1 MWDRIHP
8 PSVPST
14 PQSCGLP
21 GLQDGQRWRGGR
33 LLPRPPV
40 TYLLLPGSLR
50 RGGAA
55 ACALARASRRISH
68 AAAPGAP
75 PMPQRAREWR
85 SFSDLFR
92 EGAGCRQELKLLC
105 KEQRR
110 RAGAGRRPRGPPP
123 TPGLQPPPPG
133 TEPNWRW
140 EFTCPTASPSG
151 PGCAHLSSP
160 GSAAL
165 PEHSRKG
172 RQERR
177 QRRPKHRLHRLHR
190 RRRRQQQQ
198 DAELRPRRAPAQ
210 PSVPREGLAAAA
222 AAGQGATGHPL
233 AGCGML
239 RGDRLQVESSE
250 GD

>member
-1 MWDRIHP
+1 
-8 PSVPST
+8 
-14 PQSCGLP
+14 
-21 GLQDGQRWRGGR
+21 
-33 LLPRPPV
+33 
-40 TYLLLPGSLR
+40 
-50 RGGAA
+50 
-55 ACALARASRRISH
+55 
-68 AAAPGAP
+68 
-75 PMPQRAREWR
+75 MPQRAREWR

-140 EFTCPTASPSG
+140 EFTCPTARPSG

-165 PEHSRKG
+165 PEHPRKG

-177 QRRPKHRLHRLHR
+177 QRRPKHRQHRLHR
-190 RRRRQQQQ
+190 RRRQQQQQQ

-210 PSVPREGLAAAA
+210 PSVPREGV
-222 AAGQGATGHPL
+222 AAGL
-233 AGCGML
+233 L
-239 RGDRLQVESSE
+239 RARGQPGTRWRVAVLLQGDRQQVESSE